1 MGRLSLS
8 IDLERCTGCKSC
20 EAACKQVNG
29 LGPSEYR
36 NKVMWLGAPEAPAL
50 DFLTVTCQQC
60 ERPACLRAC
69 PVSPKAI
76 SKDPI
81 TGVVSVDESRCTG
94 CGECV
99 LACPYGAMG
108 YDPVDHH
115 AVKCDLCAPRRARGD
130 GPACASVCP
139 TRAITFGERDELVAT
154 AEAAGKPLRDND
166 HFLQGPATLYL
177 DRQRVVDEPAP
188 ADRLA
193 NKLPPAILTDHG
205 VRQRLGGEHAKAP
218 YRQDN
223 TQPADD
229 VRPGGCHI
237 CFNAC
242 TLKFHLREGKVV
254 NILGND
260 EDPVFQG
267 RICPKS
273 QMTLQLY
280 NNPARLTRPLK
291 RVGERGSGRFEEIS
305 WAQALDEIA
314 ARLDHVRK
322 AHGSEALAIHMGT
335 RTGVLNIM
343 GYMRLFAQLWGTPNV
358 LTTEPF
364 CDAGKVVALETTLGS
379 TSLGNIYTP
388 DDIGSARLYVYF
400 GDNQAETRP
409 VNFGMVNDWRLKNG
423 ARMVVIDPRLTATA
437 SKADRWLAIRPG
449 TDMALGL
456 ALIHEIF
463 ATGRHQQAFCEQW
476 VMGWETWRDFVNAQ
490 GYSADWAAGVTDLG
504 AATIRALAAE
514 IASADGCM
522 IFASRGVNQHSN
534 SVQTNRVLMFLAA
547 ITGNWGRKGG
557 GYFNV
562 AAEPEWVTV
571 PVPEG
576 RRAPMTQPALGRS
589 PVAWLDG
596 MLKADPYPLRALITG
611 NNPAGQ
617 WPGGAR
623 VHEALTGLDLLV
635 HVELFRNETS
645 ALADYVLPA
654 ASGIE
659 KGGISRL
666 AEDRRI
672 VWNDKIAEPPGEARS
687 DHWFWIELG
696 KRFGFDD
703 VLLERYK
710 DPGVFWDE
718 VFRRATPDLTGIT
731 LARLKSK
738 PYRWMRTPVAHED
751 DPETGTLYLEG
762 STAFGRAPGKRFPTP
777 SGQLEF
783 WSAALESKFATM
795 GLSALPV
802 FYSEAEQLIDLPY
815 LVPASARGADA
826 PISPFFHNPARVD
839 AVVVAQ
845 ASADSPGA
853 RLRAEGFDTELVTGR
868 PTAPHFHSWTHYFW
882 QAQEMWPELY
892 CQIHPDKARR
902 IGVADG
908 GKLRIETPRG
918 SIEARAWVTAGIRPD
933 AVYVPIGWDKTQP
946 FHPADSVNRLT
957 EGALDPISHQSNLK
971 LHLCRVRAA
980 DSAQGAPT

>member
-29 LGPSEYR
+29 LGPHEYR
-36 NKVMWLGAPEAPAL
+36 NKVLWLGAPEAPAL

-69 PVSPKAI
+69 PVAPKAV
-76 SKDPI
+76 SKDPL

-115 AVKCDLCAPRRARGD
+115 AVKCDLCAPRRARGE

-139 TRAITFGERDELVAT
+139 TRAITWGERDELLAR
-154 AEAAGKPLRDND
+154 AEAADKPVRDHD
-166 HFLQGPATLYL
+166 HFLQGPATLCL
-177 DRQRVVDEPAP
+177 DRKRIDGKASI
-188 ADRLA
+188 DRLA
-193 NKLPPAILTDHG
+193 STQAPALLTDHAT
-205 VRQRLGGEHAKAP
+205 RERLTGEHAGAP
-218 YRQDN
+218 YRRDN
-223 TQPADD
+223 SAPPDEIK
-229 VRPGGCHI
+229 PGGCHI
-237 CFNAC
+237 CFNSC
-242 TLKFHLREGKVV
+242 TLKFHLRDGEVV

-267 RICPKS
+267 RICAKS

-280 NNPARLTRPLK
+280 KNPARLTRPLK

-314 ARLDHVRK
+314 ERLAAVRS

-343 GYMRLFAQLWGTPNV
+343 GYMRLFSQLWGTPNV

-364 CDAGKVVALETTLGS
+364 CDAGKVVSLELTLGS
-379 TSLGNIYTP
+379 TSLGNIYTE
-388 DDIGSARLYVYF
+388 DDIGSAQLFVYF

-409 VNFGMVNDWRLKNG
+409 VNFGMVNDWRLKSG

-437 SKADRWLAIRPG
+437 SKADQWLAIRPG

-456 ALIHEIF
+456 GLIHEIF
-463 ATGRHQQAFCEQW
+463 ASGQHDAAFCAQW
-476 VMGWETWRDFVNAQ
+476 VMGWAHWRDFIDAQ
-490 GYSADWAAGVTDLG
+490 GYSADWSSTVTGLD
-504 AATIRALAAE
+504 AATIRTLAAE
-514 IASADGCM
+514 IATVDGCM
-522 IFASRGVNQHSN
+522 IFASRGINQHSS

-562 AAEPEWVTV
+562 AAEPDWGTV
-571 PVPEG
+571 PVPEA
-576 RRAPMTQPALGRS
+576 RRAPLARPAIGRS
-589 PVAWLDG
+589 PMAWLGG
-596 MLKADPYPLRALITG
+596 MTHAQPYPIRALITG
-611 NNPAGQ
+611 NNPAAQ
-617 WPGGAR
+617 WPGGAAVR
-623 VHEALTGLDLLV
+623 DALQSLDLLV
-635 HVELFRNETS
+635 HVELFKNETS
-645 ALADYVLPA
+645 TLADYVLPA

-672 VWNDKIAEPPGEARS
+672 VWNEKIAEPPGEARS

-703 VLLERYK
+703 VLKDEYK
-710 DPGVFWDE
+710 DPAVFWE
-718 VFRRATPDLTGIT
+718 AVFRRATPALNGVTM
-731 LARLKSK
+731 ARLKSK
-738 PYRWMRTPVAHED
+738 PYRWVRIPVAHEA
-751 DPETGTLYLEG
+751 DPEPATLYLEG
-762 STAFGRAPGKRFPTP
+762 STAFGCPEGQRFPTP
-777 SGQLEF
+777 SGRLEF
-783 WSAALESKFATM
+783 WNDTLEAKFRTL
-795 GLSALPV
+795 GLSALPQ
-802 FYSEAEQLIDLPY
+802 FYAEAEQGADLPY
-815 LVPASARGADA
+815 LARNSETPA
-826 PISPFFHNPARVD
+826 PISPFFHSPAAVDGTRVE
-839 AVVVAQ
+839 AP
-845 ASADSPGA
+845 SATSPGA
-853 RLRAEGFDTELVTGR
+853 QLRAQGFDTELVTGR
-868 PTAPHFHSWTHYFW
+868 PTASHFHSWTHYFW
-882 QAQEMWPELY
+882 QAQEMWPDLY
-892 CQIHPDKARR
+892 CQLHPDKARS
-902 IGVADG
+902 IGVKDG
-908 GKLRIETPRG
+908 ETLCIETPRG
-918 SIEARAWVTAGIRPD
+918 AIEARAWITAGIRAD
-933 AVYVPIGWDKTQP
+933 TVFVPIGWDETQP
-946 FHPADSVNRLT
+946 FHPWKSVNTLT
-957 EGALDPISHQSNLK
+957 AGDLDPISHQSNLK

-980 DSAQGAPT
+980 RG

>member
-1 MGRLSLS
+1 MSQLCLS

-29 LGPSEYR
+29 LGPHEYR
-36 NKVMWLGAPEAPAL
+36 NKVLWLGAPEAPAL

-69 PVSPKAI
+69 PVAPKAL
-76 SKDPI
+76 SKDPV
-81 TGVVSVDESRCTG
+81 TGVVSVDETRCTG

-139 TRAITFGERDELVAT
+139 TRAITFGPREELLAR
-154 AEAAGKPLRDND
+154 AEAAGKPVRDHD

-177 DRQRVVDEPAP
+177 DRKPGPGPAAPDRLADRHPPALLTDPDSRKRLNASHALAPYRRDNSAP
-188 ADRLA
+188 ADE
-193 NKLPPAILTDHG
+193 I
-205 VRQRLGGEHAKAP
+205 
-218 YRQDN
+218 
-223 TQPADD
+223 
-229 VRPGGCHI
+229 RPGGCHI

-242 TLKFHLREGKVV
+242 TLKFHLRDGELV

-260 EDPVFQG
+260 DDPVFQG

-280 NNPARLTRPLK
+280 RNPERLTRPLK
-291 RVGERGSGRFEEIS
+291 RVGPCGSGRFEAIS
-305 WAQALDEIA
+305 WEQALDEIA
-314 ARLDHVRK
+314 ERLAAVRRD
-322 AHGSEALAIHMGT
+322 HGSESLALHMGT

-364 CDAGKVVALETTLGS
+364 CDAGKVVALELTLGS
-379 TSLGNIYTP
+379 TSMGNIYTE

-409 VNFGMVNDWRLKNG
+409 VNFGMVNDWRLRSG

-437 SKADRWLAIRPG
+437 SKADQWLAIRPG
-449 TDMALGL
+449 TDMALALG
-456 ALIHEIF
+456 LIHEIF
-463 ATGRHQQAFCEQW
+463 ATGRHDQRFCEQW
-476 VMGWETWRDFVNAQ
+476 VMGWENWRDFITAR
-490 GYSADWAAGVTDLG
+490 GYDADWAAGVTGLD
-504 AATIRALAAE
+504 AAVIRTLAAD
-514 IASADGCM
+514 IAAADGCM
-522 IFASRGVNQHSN
+522 IFSSRGINQHSN
-534 SVQTNRVLMFLAA
+534 SAQANRVLMFLAA
-547 ITGNWGRKGG
+547 ITGNWGRRGG

-562 AAEPEWVTV
+562 AGEPDWGTV
-571 PVPEG
+571 PVPEA
-576 RRAPMTQPALGRS
+576 RRAPITRPALGRS
-589 PVAWLDG
+589 PVAWLAG
-596 MLKADPYPLRALITG
+596 MRDAQPYPIRALITG
-611 NNPAGQ
+611 NNPAAQ
-617 WPGGAR
+617 WPGQAA
-623 VHEALTGLDLLV
+623 VHEALQSLDLLV

-654 ASGIE
+654 ATGIE

-672 VWNDKIAEPPGEARS
+672 VWNDKIADPPGEARS

-703 VLLERYK
+703 VLKEDYK
-710 DPGVFWDE
+710 DPACFWDE
-718 VFRRATPDLTGIT
+718 VFRPATPDLRGIT
-731 LARLKSK
+731 MARLKSR
-738 PYRWMRTPVAHED
+738 PWRWVRSPVAHED
-751 DPETGTLYLEG
+751 DPEPTTLYLEG
-762 STAFGRAPGKRFPTP
+762 STAFGQPPGRRFPTS
-777 SGQLEF
+777 SGRLEF
-783 WSAALESKFATM
+783 WSEALEAKFASI
-795 GLSALPV
+795 GLSALPE
-802 FYSEAEQLIDLPY
+802 FYSEAEQLCDLPY
-815 LVPASARGADA
+815 LQPDTGSGDA
-826 PISPFFHNPARVD
+826 ELPVSPFFHRPAAIAPARLVPP
-839 AVVVAQ
+839 
-845 ASADSPGA
+845 SADSPGA
-853 RLRAEGFDTELVTGR
+853 RLRAQGFDTALVTGR

-882 QAQEMWPELY
+882 QAQEMWPDLY
-892 CQIHPDKARR
+892 CQLHPNKAQD

-908 GKLRIETPRG
+908 ERVRIETARG
-918 SIEARAWVTAGIRPD
+918 AIEARAWITAGIRPD
-933 AVYVPIGWDKTQP
+933 TVFVPIGWDQTQP
-946 FHPADSVNRLT
+946 FHPWPSVNALT
-957 EGALDPISHQSNLK
+957 EGALDPVSHQSNLK

-980 DSAQGAPT
+980 AS